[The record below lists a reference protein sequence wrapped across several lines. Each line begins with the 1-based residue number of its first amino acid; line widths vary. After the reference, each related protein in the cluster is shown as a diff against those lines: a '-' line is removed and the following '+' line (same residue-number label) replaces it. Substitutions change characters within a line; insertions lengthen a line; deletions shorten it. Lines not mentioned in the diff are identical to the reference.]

1 MDRSGLFKLNWR
13 DAIKGGVLAVIAALL
28 TFASEWLANGAPF
41 TQEVLLLALKVAG
54 GALLA
59 YILKNFFE
67 NNEGELLA
75 SNV

>member
-1 MDRSGLFKLNWR
+1 MERSKLFRINLR
-13 DAIKGGVLAVIAALL
+13 DAIKDAVLAIIAALL
-28 TFASEWLANGAPF
+28 TFASEWLATGAPF
-41 TQEVLLLALKVAG
+41 TKEALFLALKVAG

-75 SNV
+75 KNI